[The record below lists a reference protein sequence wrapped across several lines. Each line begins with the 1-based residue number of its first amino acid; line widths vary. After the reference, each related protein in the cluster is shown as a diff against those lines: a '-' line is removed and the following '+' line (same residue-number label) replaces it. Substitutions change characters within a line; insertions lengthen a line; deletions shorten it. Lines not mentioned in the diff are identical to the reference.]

1 MTSQKEFFTQLK
13 VKDQGNEF
21 CFDCQ
26 TKDATWI
33 SVNNGVFLCAGCA
46 SKHQELGDQ
55 ISFVKNIEGGNLSS
69 AQLDFLIKGGNTN
82 MANFF
87 AAYDLNE

>member
-46 SKHQELGDQ
+46 FKHKHLGDQ
-55 ISFVKNIEGGNLSS
+55 VSMVKNFMTDDIPE
-69 AQLDFLIKGGNTN
+69 A
-82 MANFF
+82 
-87 AAYDLNE
+87 